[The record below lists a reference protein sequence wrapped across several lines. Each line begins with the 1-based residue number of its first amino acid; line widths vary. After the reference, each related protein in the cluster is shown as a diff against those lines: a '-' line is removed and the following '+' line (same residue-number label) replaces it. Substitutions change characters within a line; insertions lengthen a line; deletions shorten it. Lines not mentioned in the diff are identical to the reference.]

1 MPDGGNKNTAD
12 PMNQQ
17 SLSKDYRAMD
27 NQNDSA
33 ANGTTTAAGKEQDE
47 DGIYENMIFP
57 S

>member
-33 ANGTTTAAGKEQDE
+33 VNGTTTAANKEHDE
-47 DGIYENMIFP
+47 DTIYENMIFP